1 MTEKTDWKI
10 MVVLDR
16 EAITE
21 DINDLV
27 KILARQRV
35 NCIVSA
41 NDRDEALTEAKK
53 HLQRFA
59 GIPEKYLKALHPRRL
74 PT

>member
-1 MTEKTDWKI
+1 LTEKTDWKI
-10 MVVLDR
+10 KAVLDR
-16 EAITE
+16 EAITG
-21 DINDLV
+21 DINNLV

-35 NCIVSA
+35 NCVVSA
-41 NDRDEALTEAKK
+41 NNVDEALIEAKK
-53 HLQRFA
+53 HLQRYA

>member
-1 MTEKTDWKI
+1 LTEKTDWKI
-10 MVVLDR
+10 NAVLDR

-41 NDRDEALTEAKK
+41 EDSDEALAEAKK
-53 HLQRFA
+53 HLQRYA
-59 GIPEKYLKALHPRRL
+59 GIPEKYLKALHPSRL

>member
-1 MTEKTDWKI
+1 LTEKTDWKI
-10 MVVLDR
+10 KAIIDR

-35 NCIVSA
+35 NCIISA
-41 NDRDEALTEAKK
+41 NNRDEALTEAKK
-53 HLQRFA
+53 HLQLYA